1 MSSAESLHRR
11 EFAWQCL
18 GSLGTVAVTAEIAAA
33 APPPPELPEDPK
45 AEPAEST
52 PPVELLLLTALVK
65 RYPSEQY
72 TDDVLRGIYGDIAG
86 DVSRGKILRSVP
98 LKNSDEPAAVFRVI
112 RGDALR
118 S

>member
-11 EFAWQCL
+11 EFARQCL
-18 GSLGTVAVTAEIAAA
+18 GSLGAVAVTAEIAAA
-33 APPPPELPEDPK
+33 APPPAMPEDPNV
-45 AEPAEST
+45 EPAES

-72 TDDVLRGIYGDIAG
+72 SDDVLRGIYGDIAG

-98 LKNSDEPAAVFRVI
+98 LKNSDEPSTVFRVI